1 MSFIK
6 VWIFSLCGATVIS
19 GLIKIF
25 LSGSSLKKSINVFLS
40 VFVLFY
46 TVVPFANLID
56 KNNFQFDYEENSSDS
71 EEFIEEAYYMLI
83 KKSIVDVCLEN
94 SVKVLSFDIDGY
106 IDDDSTLVV
115 RKITIKTDK
124 TEKSEEIKNLLKNK
138 LGFEVEVS

>member
-6 VWIFSLCGATVIS
+6 VWILSLCGATVIS

-46 TVVPFANLID
+46 TFVPFANLID
-56 KNNFQFDYEENSSDS
+56 KSNFQFDYEENSSDS
-71 EEFIEEAYYMLI
+71 EEFLEEAYYMLI
-83 KKSIVDVCLEN
+83 KKSITDICREN

-106 IDDDSTLVV
+106 IADDTAFVV